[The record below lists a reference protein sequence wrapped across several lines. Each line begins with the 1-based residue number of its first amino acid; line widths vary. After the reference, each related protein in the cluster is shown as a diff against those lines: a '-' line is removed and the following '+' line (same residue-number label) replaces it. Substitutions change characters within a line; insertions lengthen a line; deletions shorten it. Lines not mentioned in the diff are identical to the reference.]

1 MLWSPAYSCYR
12 NTGSCYIKALN
23 EIKQAIQDIKIL
35 LNTSDVGLV
44 FKYRP
49 RIEEFK
55 KLPPKLKISLPNILP
70 QKINRKEL
78 LKQFGSLSP
87 FSVETE
93 GFTLPVDI
101 TVTRSGGLVYADYG
115 YSSINLA
122 SGTQIQTLI
131 TLRE

>member
-1 MLWSPAYSCYR
+1 MLSSPAYSCYR

-23 EIKQAIQDIKIL
+23 EIKQAIQDIKSL
-35 LNTSDVGLV
+35 LDTSDVGPV

-49 RIEEFK
+49 RIEEFR
-55 KLPPKLKISLPNILP
+55 KLPPKKISLPNILP
-70 QKINRKEL
+70 QKINIKEL